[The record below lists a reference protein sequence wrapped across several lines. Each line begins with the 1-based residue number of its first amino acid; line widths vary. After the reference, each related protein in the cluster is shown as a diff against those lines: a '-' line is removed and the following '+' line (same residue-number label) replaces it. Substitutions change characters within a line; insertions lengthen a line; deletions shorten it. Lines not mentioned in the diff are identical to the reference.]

1 MPASISA
8 LEISWFSVTAT
19 HCEPVLYSRF
29 PADSRLVILTPAME
43 SLSTSAKEPKSVM
56 ARTLFVES
64 SSTVM
69 ESFVE
74 VGGSLAGVTLTVSV

>member
-1 MPASISA
+1 LPASISA
-8 LEISWFSVTAT
+8 LEIAWFSVTAT

-43 SLSTSAKEPKSVM
+43 SLSRSAKVPKSEM
-56 ARTLFVES
+56 ARRLFVES